1 MIVCRQPHAEV
12 LRTGHSIRERRTMNG
27 GQSSLEEIDLEGGD
41 GAVSAIRNKQAS
53 ANLILAEVIGDSAK

>member
-1 MIVCRQPHAEV
+1 LSAASPTPKCCAPVTPSEK
-12 LRTGHSIRERRTMNG
+12 RRTTNG

>member
-1 MIVCRQPHAEV
+1 
-12 LRTGHSIRERRTMNG
+12 MNG

-53 ANLILAEVIGDSAK
+53 PSLILAEVIGDSAK